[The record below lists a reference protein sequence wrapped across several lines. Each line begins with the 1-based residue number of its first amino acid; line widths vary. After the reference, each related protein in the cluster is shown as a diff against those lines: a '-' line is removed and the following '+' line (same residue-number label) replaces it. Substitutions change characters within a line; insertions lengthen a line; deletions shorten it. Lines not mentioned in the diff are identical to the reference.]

1 MAGRYYKAS
10 ILADIGKNIVK
21 YGWPILIELVV
32 LGFALCFYFFKWV
45 EILNYTQGAFW
56 NFLGG
61 IFDWTSSSWLG
72 LTLFE
77 FFNSWLG
84 GLNNAILS
92 ILLFIPIWILSLLG
106 FLIGSIIH
114 IAFWIVILIFV
125 LVLIVLYYLICFV
138 LLMSIYFVLPA
149 ASVIFCAH
157 SRNKT
162 TFRQRIWFLS
172 DHQSSYFCAFKYPI
186 ADWLVR
192 ILLHC
197 YFCSIEEIKEHEKW
211 WIFIQYRFCKR

>member
-106 FLIGSIIH
+106 LLIGSIIH

-149 ASVIFCAH
+149 ASVIFALIVGIKRH
-157 SRNKT
+157 SD
-162 TFRQRIWFLS
+162 S
-172 DHQSSYFCAFKYPI
+172 EYDSYPI
-186 ADWLVR
+186 ISHLTFALLS
-192 ILLHC
+192 ILLPIGLC
-197 YFCSIEEIKEHEKW
+197 VSYYIV
-211 WIFIQYRFCKR
+211 IFAV